1 MNFDYVNRDI
11 SWLYFNYRVLEEAK
25 NNQLPLYERLKFLAI
40 YSNNLDEF
48 YRVRVS
54 YYRRLLRDFSEDHP
68 KIKKVQP
75 QTVIEQINAL
85 VSGFQNELMDLFHNE
100 ITQELEKNQIR
111 LIQPDTSLTESQIDY
126 IHQVFNADILPYL
139 QPVILIKGRI
149 KPFLRTGQIYIVLR
163 MFPKKL
169 GKLTISKKLRRPV
182 YGLLKLPTD
191 HDIARF
197 IELPKDEQGNH
208 CIMFLEDIMMRF
220 FNAIYPGYD
229 ISAWHSVKMTRDAD
243 LDFEEHDYEELIDI
257 ISTISS
263 TRQLGR
269 PNRFQYDYTM
279 PQSVLQYVA
288 KTFEL
293 HNEDLVKA
301 GKYHNFRDLFRF
313 PNPKSPELEYPRFT
327 PLLHPK
333 LQEVR
338 SIIRHIESNEFVLH
352 FPYQSFNYFLHYL
365 QEAAHDESVVEI
377 KSTQYRVAYNSAVVK
392 SLIQAAQNG
401 KKVTV
406 FVELKARFDEENNL
420 RFAKEM
426 KRAGIHIIYSIPGLK
441 VHAKVALVTRIT
453 SKGKK
458 QLSTFIGTGNFNEN
472 TATVYCD
479 HGYFTGRP
487 EITSEIE
494 ALFQILEKKITS
506 YPFSHILVP
515 NFNMIETYTSL
526 IEHEIAQASKGK
538 KAHIIIKMNALED
551 PFMIDQLYK
560 ASIAGVRI
568 DLIIRGACCLKP
580 NQPYSKNIRVMR
592 IVDRFL
598 EHDRVFYFH
607 NGGKK
612 MLYLGSADWMRRNL
626 YRRIECVYPVYDDN
640 IKEEIL
646 EILHIQLKDTV
657 KATCLDENTQNIR
670 IPDSPH
676 AIRSQEAIYEFLKKK
691 YKIKPTGE

>member
-1 MNFDYVNRDI
+1 MNFEYVNRDI

-25 NNQLPLYERLKFLAI
+25 NKELPLYERLKFLAI

-54 YYRRLLRDFSEDHP
+54 YYRRLLRDFPEDHP

-75 QTVIEQINAL
+75 RYIIDSINEL
-85 VSGFQNELMDLFHNE
+85 VSTFQNELMDLFHDE
-100 ITQELEKNQIR
+100 ITAELEKNQIR
-111 LIQPDTSLTESQIDY
+111 IIEPESKLSTSQKHY

-169 GKLTISKKLRRPV
+169 GKLSISKKIRRPV

-197 IELPKDEQGNH
+197 VELPKDDKDNY
-208 CIMFLEDIMMRF
+208 CIMFLEDIMMRY
-220 FNAIYPGYD
+220 FNEMYPGYD
-229 ISAWHSVKMTRDAD
+229 ISAWYSVKMTRDAD
-243 LDFEEHDYEELIDI
+243 LDYEEHDYLELIDI

-263 TRQLGR
+263 TRQLGL

-279 PQSVLQYVA
+279 PQSVLNYVG
-288 KTFEL
+288 KTFML
-293 HNEDLVKA
+293 QPQDMVKA
-301 GKYHNFRDLFRF
+301 GRYHNFRDLFGF
-313 PNPKSPELEYPRFT
+313 PNPKTPELEYPRFV

-338 SIIRHIESNEFVLH
+338 SLIRHIESNECMLH

-441 VHAKVALVTRIT
+441 VHAKVALVTRIS

-458 QLSTFIGTGNFNEN
+458 QLTTFIGTGNFNEN

-479 HGYFTGRP
+479 HGYFTGRH

-494 ALFQILEKKITS
+494 GLFQILEKKITT
-506 YPFSHILVP
+506 YNFTHILVP
-515 NFNMIETYTSL
+515 NFNMIETYSQL
-526 IEHEIAQASKGK
+526 IEYEISQALKGK
-538 KAHIIIKMNALED
+538 KAHIILKMNALED
-551 PFMIDQLYK
+551 PYMIDQLYK
-560 ASIAGVRI
+560 ASIAGVSI
-568 DLIIRGACCLKP
+568 NLIIRGACCLKP
-580 NQPYSKNIRVMR
+580 NQPYSANIRVIR

-598 EHDRVFYFH
+598 EHDRLFYFH
-607 NGGKK
+607 HSGKK

-646 EILHIQLKDTV
+646 DMLEIQLNDTV

-670 IPDSPH
+670 IPESSH
-676 AIRSQEAIYEFLKKK
+676 SIRSQVAIYEYLKKK
-691 YKIKPTGE
+691 YKIKSTVE